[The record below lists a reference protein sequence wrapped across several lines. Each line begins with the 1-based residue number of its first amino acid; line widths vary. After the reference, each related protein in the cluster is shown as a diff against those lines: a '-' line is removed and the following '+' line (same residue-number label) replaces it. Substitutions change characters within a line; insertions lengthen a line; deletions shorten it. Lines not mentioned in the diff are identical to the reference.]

1 MRRRQRIEVRHVILP
16 FAVTLVVAV
25 GMLCVYTFLN
35 PSAPEWIPSSS
46 NSFGYCD
53 DSSWELVVLAFLL
66 GAALSLALWEA
77 YKTKHLPE
85 DISDSGRVWQT
96 LLAHFV
102 ILLCKDKSTTGESFN
117 YKPLTSAVCH
127 QLNLCHFLLL
137 SGSTTESGSMC
148 RLFLCSLVG
157 QSRL

>member
-1 MRRRQRIEVRHVILP
+1 MRRRQRIEVRHVIVP

-25 GMLCVYTFLN
+25 GILCVYTFLN
-35 PSAPEWIPSSS
+35 PKAPEWIPSSRRS
-46 NSFGYCD
+46 NSFGHCD

-66 GAALSLALWEA
+66 GTALALALWEA

-102 ILLCKDKSTTGESFN
+102 ILLCKDKSTTGKLFT
-117 YKPLTSAVCH
+117 YKLLTPDLH
-127 QLNLCHFLLL
+127 
-137 SGSTTESGSMC
+137 
-148 RLFLCSLVG
+148 
-157 QSRL
+157 